1 MRSTFFY
8 SLLFTIFL
16 AACKKESFI
25 TSPDA
30 KVNLSTDTLRFDTI
44 FTTTGS
50 TSRFFKIKNDNNQKL
65 RISSV
70 NLMGG
75 TTSSFKINVD
85 GLVGPEVKNLE
96 LEANDSL
103 YVYVTVAVNQNNN
116 SIPFIIRDSLQINYN
131 GKTKWVQLEAWGKNA
146 RFYRNRKITGNEVW
160 TNELPFVILDRL
172 TIEPS
177 GSLTIQKGC
186 QVFVHADAAIVVH
199 GTLIINGQKYDSTKV
214 VFQGDRLD
222 EPYSNFPASWPG
234 IYFSSSSKNNVL
246 NFAVLKNAYQ
256 AIATEEPSVNANP
269 KITLNECIIDNAYDA
284 GIVAINSSVK
294 AQNCLIS
301 NCGKNILLVKG
312 GDYTF
317 IHCTVAS
324 FSNSY
329 IFHRN
334 PVLSVSNYINQNN
347 VPVTASLNAV
357 FKNNIFW
364 GENGIVDDEVVV
376 SKSGNTQFNVNF
388 ENNLWKVKTAPTNIT
403 SSQIINNQNPSFDSI
418 NILKKYFD
426 FRLKA
431 PSPAINNGI
440 ATGIF
445 IDLAGKPR
453 PVGLPDLGCYE
464 KQ

>member
-1 MRSTFFY
+1 MRSTFCY
-8 SLLFTIFL
+8 TLLFTILL
-16 AACKKESFI
+16 AACKKESII
-25 TSPDA
+25 TSPEA
-30 KVNLSTDTLRFDTI
+30 KVNLSADTLMFDTL

-50 TSRFFKIKNDNNQKL
+50 TSRFFKIRNDNNQKL

-70 NLMGG
+70 KLMGG
-75 TTSSFKINVD
+75 INSAYKINVD
-85 GLVGPEVKNLE
+85 GFIGPEVKDLE

-103 YVYVTVAVNQNNN
+103 YVYVTVAVNQNSNN
-116 SIPFIIRDSLQINYN
+116 IPFIIRDSLQIIYN
-131 GKTKWVQLEAWGKNA
+131 GKTRWVQLEAWGKNA
-146 RFYRNRKITGNEVW
+146 RFFRNKKITGHEIW

-186 QVFVHADAAIVVH
+186 QVFVHANAAIVIH
-199 GTLIINGQKYDSTKV
+199 GTLIMNGEKYDSTKV

-222 EPYSNFPASWPG
+222 EPYSNYPASWPG

-246 NFAVLKNAYQ
+246 NFAILKNAYQ
-256 AIATEEPSVNANP
+256 AIAAEEPSVNANP
-269 KITLNECIIDNAYDA
+269 KVTLNECIIDNAYDA
-284 GIVAINSSVK
+284 GIVAINSSIK

-329 IFHRN
+329 IFHRS
-334 PVLSVSNYINQNN
+334 PVLLISNFINQNN
-347 VPVTASLNAV
+347 VPVTANLNAI

-364 GENGIVDDEVVV
+364 GDNGTVDDEVVV
-376 SKSGNTQFNVNF
+376 SKSGTTTFNVNF
-388 ENNLWKVKTAPTNIT
+388 ENNLWKVKTTPTNIT
-403 SSQIINNQNPSFDSI
+403 SSQIITNQNPLFDSI
-418 NILKKYFD
+418 NISKKYFD

-431 PSPAINNGI
+431 ASPAINKGI

-453 PVGLPDLGCYE
+453 PVGLPDLGCFE
-464 KQ
+464 KR

>member
-1 MRSTFFY
+1 MRSTFCY
-8 SLLFTIFL
+8 TLLFTILL
-16 AACKKESFI
+16 AACKKESII
-25 TSPDA
+25 TSPEA
-30 KVNLSTDTLRFDTI
+30 KVNLSADTLMFDTL

-50 TSRFFKIKNDNNQKL
+50 TSRFFKIRNDNNQKL

-70 NLMGG
+70 KLMGG
-75 TTSSFKINVD
+75 INSAYKINVD
-85 GLVGPEVKNLE
+85 GFIGPEVKDLE

-103 YVYVTVAVNQNNN
+103 YVYVTVAVNQNSNN
-116 SIPFIIRDSLQINYN
+116 IPFIIRDSLQIIYN
-131 GKTKWVQLEAWGKNA
+131 GKTRWVQLEAWGKNA
-146 RFYRNRKITGNEVW
+146 RFFRNKKITGHEIW

-186 QVFVHADAAIVVH
+186 QVFVHANAAIVVH
-199 GTLIINGQKYDSTKV
+199 GTLIMNGEKYDSTKV

-222 EPYSNFPASWPG
+222 EPYSNYPASWPG

-246 NFAVLKNAYQ
+246 NFAILKNAYQ
-256 AIATEEPSVNANP
+256 AIAAEEPSVNANP
-269 KITLNECIIDNAYDA
+269 KVTLNECIIDNAYDA
-284 GIVAINSSVK
+284 GIVAINSSIK

-329 IFHRN
+329 IFHRS
-334 PVLSVSNYINQNN
+334 PVLLISNFINQNN
-347 VPVTASLNAV
+347 VPVTANLNAI

-364 GENGIVDDEVVV
+364 GDNGTVDDEVVV
-376 SKSGNTQFNVNF
+376 SKSGTTTFNVNF
-388 ENNLWKVKTAPTNIT
+388 ENNLWKVKTTPTNIT
-403 SSQIINNQNPSFDSI
+403 SSQIITNQNPLFDSI
-418 NILKKYFD
+418 NISKKYFD

-431 PSPAINNGI
+431 ASPAINKGI

-453 PVGLPDLGCYE
+453 PVGLPDLGCFE
-464 KQ
+464 KR

>member
-186 QVFVHADAAIVVH
+186 QVFVHANAAIVVH